1 MLLHYSTLCFLYVL
15 FTELNKQTSNDQET
29 NNIDTEN
36 NDLNENSDLE
46 EHNYIKTMK
55 PEFSIKP
62 ETIAEIKDIFTTRNT
77 EFDQR
82 YHVYVN
88 Y

>member
-1 MLLHYSTLCFLYVL
+1 MDT
-15 FTELNKQTSNDQET
+15 T
-29 NNIDTEN
+29 NNSVY
-36 NDLNENSDLE
+36 ENSDLG

-62 ETIAEIKDIFTTRNT
+62 ETIAEIKDIFIMRNA

-82 YHVYVN
+82 YYINNN

>member
-1 MLLHYSTLCFLYVL
+1 M
-15 FTELNKQTSNDQET
+15 NKQNSNDQEIS
-29 NNIDTEN
+29 NIDPETNVLIEN
-36 NDLNENSDLE
+36 NDLG

-82 YHVYVN
+82 YLR
-88 Y
+88 